1 MFITMKHGSR
11 ALEMGK
17 HVHIYVPEKKAP
29 EGGFKTLYL
38 LHGYFG
44 DFTDWVY
51 ASNLLRYAERYDLV
65 IVMPDGGNSYYVN
78 HPKGLLYHDYI
89 TQDLRMRIEDTFHVS
104 TKKED
109 RYIAGLSM
117 GGYGA
122 LYLGLHHPELYSKI
136 GALSPVIE
144 LNQMEDHFIKGERV
158 YHFETLFGKEAFHG
172 SHLDLYHVL
181 KKRTNQ
187 DVLLSCGE
195 NDFLIEEN
203 RRFHQFL
210 KENNIKHTYF
220 FKPGAHDWQYWDQ
233 EIQEVLQFMMG
244 SS

>member
-1 MFITMKHGSR
+1 MLITMKHGSR

-17 HVHIYVPEKKAP
+17 HVYVYIPEKKAP
-29 EGGFKTLYL
+29 LGGFKTLYL

-44 DFTDWVY
+44 DYTDWIY
-51 ASNLLRYAERYDLV
+51 TSHLISYAEKYDLV

-89 TQDLRMRIEDTFHVS
+89 TIDLRVRIEETFHVS
-104 TKKED
+104 TKKQD

-117 GGYGA
+117 GGFGA

-136 GALSPVIE
+136 GALSPVVE
-144 LNQMEDHFIKGERV
+144 LEKMQDHFIKGERV
-158 YHFETLFGKEAFHG
+158 YHFETLFGKETVKD

-181 KKRTNQ
+181 RNGTEQ
-187 DVLLSCGE
+187 ALWLSCGE
-195 NDFLIEEN
+195 SDFLIEEN

-210 KENNIKHTYF
+210 KDQKIAHMYH
-220 FKPGAHDWQYWDQ
+220 FKQGSHDWNYWDQ
-233 EIQEVLQFMMG
+233 EIQEVLKFMIE
-244 SS
+244 